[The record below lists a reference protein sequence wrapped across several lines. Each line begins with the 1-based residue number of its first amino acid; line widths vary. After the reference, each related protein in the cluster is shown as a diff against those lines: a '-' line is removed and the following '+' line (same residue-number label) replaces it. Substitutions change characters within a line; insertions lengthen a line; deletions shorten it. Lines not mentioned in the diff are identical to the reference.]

1 MSVITIESEAFKMIM
16 NKLNLIEQTI
26 KTLSLNNGYGRWISE
41 EEAMN
46 LTGLG
51 KRSLRIKRARGI
63 FTYSTATGRKIKY
76 LRKDVEAYLN
86 NNSTRKII
94 CKKEKDALE

>member
-26 KTLSLNNGYGRWISE
+26 KALPLINGHGKWISE
-41 EEAMN
+41 EGAMN

-51 KRSLRIKRARGI
+51 KSSLRTFFPG
-63 FTYSTATGRKIKY
+63 FFFNLT
-76 LRKDVEAYLN
+76 
-86 NNSTRKII
+86 II
-94 CKKEKDALE
+94 

>member
-1 MSVITIESEAFKMIM
+1 MSIITIESDAFKIIM
-16 NKLNLIEQTI
+16 NKLNLIEQYIKSTTI
-26 KTLSLNNGYGRWISE
+26 TKSKWISE

-51 KRSLRIKRARGI
+51 KRSLSIKRSRGI

-76 LRKDVEAYLN
+76 LRTEIEAYLN
-86 NNSTRKII
+86 DNSTR
-94 CKKEKDALE
+94 